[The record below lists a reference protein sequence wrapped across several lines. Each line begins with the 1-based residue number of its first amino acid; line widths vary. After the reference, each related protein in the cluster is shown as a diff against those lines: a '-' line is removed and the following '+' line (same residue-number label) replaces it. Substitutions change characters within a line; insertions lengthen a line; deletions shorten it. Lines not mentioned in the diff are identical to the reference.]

1 MSISHKTDYVAK
13 MKLGDH
19 FYYETQQGSSGI
31 GVLENK

>member
-1 MSISHKTDYVAK
+1 VAK

-19 FYYETQQGSSGI
+19 FYYETQHGSSGI